1 MPRRSSGV
9 KRAAPERE
17 PTAAPEPAAVVG
29 APGAGGVV
37 FKSKGASKKKPKPS
51 GGAAGV
57 RNTKMLSFDADDEAR
72 LAAKRGEAA
81 AKKGGGL
88 LGFFG

>member
-1 MPRRSSGV
+1 M
-9 KRAAPERE
+9 
-17 PTAAPEPAAVVG
+17 VG

-57 RNTKMLSFDADDEAR
+57 RNTKMLSFDADDE
-72 LAAKRGEAA
+72 GE
-81 AKKGGGL
+81 G
-88 LGFFG
+88 